1 MEVFRWTPFETPS
14 VKRGFRVLSNSFEN
28 GGQRRYY
35 KGRKPKTWTLKFQ
48 VAYAEAQEIID
59 FYDSVKGP
67 YQPFLYL
74 DPHTEQY
81 VTVHFTDEDLN
92 LDTEWKYNG
101 FLTVNLEEIL

>member
-1 MEVFRWTPFETPS
+1 M
-14 VKRGFRVLSNSFEN
+14 KRGFRVLSNTFDN

-35 KGRKPKTWTLKFQ
+35 KGRKPRTWTLKFQ
-48 VAYAEAQEIID
+48 VTYADAMEIID
-59 FYDSVKGP
+59 FYDSMKGP

-81 VTVHFTDEDLN
+81 VTVHFLDEDLN
-92 LDTEWKYNG
+92 LDTEWKFNG